1 MCVPLHRPVPVKFTR
16 RLPETVHSVASPTV
30 SDALGAAGLRHAFLN
45 RGYGSYARR
54 SQRGIRSDVVVVAD
68 RRFGVL
74 FWAFVCFAISGCS
87 FTEDRMLAVRPE
99 QFACTVSSDCAF
111 AHLGCNSCGSYVAK
125 EHAAILSAQQRDL
138 CRRYRGP
145 IVDCRPLEDAVC
157 RDGFCVTELAQWP
170 CRPAAPDCLTSPSA
184 H

>member
-1 MCVPLHRPVPVKFTR
+1 M
-16 RLPETVHSVASPTV
+16 S
-30 SDALGAAGLRHAFLN
+30 
-45 RGYGSYARR
+45 
-54 SQRGIRSDVVVVAD
+54 VVVAA

-74 FWAFVCFAISGCS
+74 FWAFVCVAISGCS
-87 FTEDRMLAVRPE
+87 FTENRTVGVRPD

-111 AHLGCNSCGSYVAK
+111 AHLRCNSCGSYVAK

-145 IVDCRPLEDAVC
+145 IVDCPPLADAIC
-157 RDGFCVTELAQWP
+157 RDGVCVTEFEQWP
-170 CRPAAPDCLTSPSA
+170 CPAAALDCLTSPSA